1 MNPKWNMKSLPE
13 SEQPDRKAERSGIAS
28 LSDAELLSVIIR
40 SGSSEYSVLQTSYEV
55 LRTINGIGG
64 LPGICPEQLRDI
76 KGIGRVKMLQ
86 LAAIGELSARI
97 WKEQRE
103 QELICS
109 DSSSIFRYYREHMRF
124 RQQEEV
130 WILLLDNRLRRIRE
144 TDVSKGSVN
153 CAPASPRDI
162 FRIALE
168 NRAVCFVLMHNHP
181 SGDPAPSSQDRTIT
195 DNVIALGKMLELP
208 MIDHIIFGNNSY
220 YSFRDANPGL
230 F

>member
-1 MNPKWNMKSLPE
+1 MKSLPE

-220 YSFRDANPGL
+220 YSFRDENPGL

>member
-1 MNPKWNMKSLPE
+1 MKSLPE

-195 DNVIALGKMLELP
+195 DSVIALGKMLELP

-220 YSFRDANPGL
+220 YSFRDENPGL

>member
-1 MNPKWNMKSLPE
+1 MPE

-153 CAPASPRDI
+153 FAPASPRDI
-162 FRIALE
+162 FRIALQ

-220 YSFRDANPGL
+220 YSFRDENPGL

>member
-1 MNPKWNMKSLPE
+1 MPE

-220 YSFRDANPGL
+220 YSFRDENPGL

>member
-1 MNPKWNMKSLPE
+1 MPG

-220 YSFRDANPGL
+220 YSFRDENPGL

>member
-1 MNPKWNMKSLPE
+1 MKSLPE

-181 SGDPAPSSQDRTIT
+181 SGDPEPSSQDRTIT

-220 YSFRDANPGL
+220 YSFRDENPGL

>member
-1 MNPKWNMKSLPE
+1 MNSKWNIKSLPE
-13 SEQPDRKAERSGIAS
+13 SEQPDKKAEQYGITS

-40 SGSSEYSVLQTSYEV
+40 SGSSGNSALHTSYEILKKV
-55 LRTINGIGG
+55 NGIGG
-64 LPGICPEQLRDI
+64 LPGMCPEQLKEI
-76 KGIGRVKMLQ
+76 KGIGHVKTLQ
-86 LAAIGELSARI
+86 LAAIGELSSRI
-97 WKEQRE
+97 WRE
-103 QELICS
+103 QSSEELICS
-109 DSSSIFRYYREHMRF
+109 DSESIYRYYREHMRY

-153 CAPASPRDI
+153 SAPASPRDI

-181 SGDPAPSSQDRTIT
+181 SGDPSPSAQDRTIT

-208 MIDHIIFGNNSY
+208 MVDHIIFGNKSY
-220 YSFRDANPGL
+220 YSFRDANPGM

>member
-1 MNPKWNMKSLPE
+1 MPE

-40 SGSSEYSVLQTSYEV
+40 SGSSEYSVLQTSYEI

-103 QELICS
+103 QELICG

-181 SGDPAPSSQDRTIT
+181 SGDPVPSSQDRTIT

>member
-1 MNPKWNMKSLPE
+1 MPE

>member
-1 MNPKWNMKSLPE
+1 MKSLPE